1 MKALLGVIAVVFT
14 LSPTAGIAQTP
25 SQPKSH
31 RSAREREAECLRQ
44 ARLKHFG
51 RVSTARSR
59 FLRQCMTHS

>member
-25 SQPKSH
+25 SQTKSE

-51 RVSTARSR
+51 EFPPHGAAS
-59 FLRQCMTHS
+59 